1 VYSQPFHI
9 KFKAF
14 MQILKDRIV
23 SEGRVMPGNI
33 LNVSGFLN
41 QQVDIGLYNEI
52 GKEFYRLFSD
62 VPVSRI
68 LTIEASG
75 IGIACITAQYFNV
88 PVVFARK
95 FRAKNVDDNLFIAEV
110 TSYTHGIDYTITVPR
125 PYLDKSDSVLLID
138 DFLANGCALEG
149 LVKLVQT
156 AGAHLAG
163 AGVVIEKGFQS
174 GGKRLREQ
182 NVRLESLAIIDS
194 MDDETGI
201 TFRT

>member
-1 VYSQPFHI
+1 
-9 KFKAF
+9 
-14 MQILKDRIV
+14 MQLLKNRIV

-41 QQVDIGLYNEI
+41 QQVDIELYNEI
-52 GKEFYRLFSD
+52 GKEFFRLFHE

-75 IGIACITAQYFNV
+75 IGIACVTAQYFKV

-95 FRAKNVDDNLFIAEV
+95 FRAKNLDDQLFFAEV

-125 PYLDKSDSVLLID
+125 VYLQASDTVLLID

-149 LVKLVQT
+149 LVKLVRV

-163 AGVVIEKGFQS
+163 AGIVIEKGFQS

-182 NVRLESLAIIDS
+182 NVRIESLAIIES
-194 MDDETGI
+194 MSSETGI
-201 TFRT
+201 TFRNS

>member
-1 VYSQPFHI
+1 
-9 KFKAF
+9 
-14 MQILKDRIV
+14 MQLLKDRIV

-41 QQVDIGLYNEI
+41 QQVDIELYNEM
-52 GKEFYRLFSD
+52 GKEFYRRFSD
-62 VPVSRI
+62 VSVNRI

-75 IGIACITAQYFNV
+75 IGIACITAQYFKV

-95 FRAKNVDDNLFIAEV
+95 FRAKNLDDNLFCTEV

-125 PYLDKSDSVLLID
+125 LYLQENDSVLLID

-149 LVKLVQT
+149 LVKLVQI
-156 AGAHLAG
+156 AGANLVG

-182 NVRLESLAIIDS
+182 NVRLESLAIIET
-194 MDDETGI
+194 MDPQTGI
-201 TFRT
+201 SFRAS